1 MQGWLSLR
9 ERLVILMVAAI
20 LPLFALSFWLAL
32 RETRSATHLTQSQ
45 LKLAAALVAANQDAA
60 VESASQML
68 GAISAIPEL
77 RTGGRGKCQAYF
89 ESLLGRYP
97 VYADIGL
104 LDLDGQLV
112 CHASGMLGDAAGNH
126 SYFREAVAQRRFV
139 MGEPIVG
146 RSGGRSAIPFAL
158 PVVEDG
164 RVSGVVFATL
174 ALDQAALAMARLELP
189 PGARVMVAD
198 RQGQLLIEHP
208 PRPSQPLPRPLR
220 SPELVQAARATVA
233 GAGEGRDQLG
243 EQRVYAFVPSRP
255 IGNEGFLAIVSIDKA
270 SVLGGTLADLRQELL
285 VLGLT
290 LLAGVAAA
298 WWIGGRVI
306 VRPAGEIV
314 DAVQRLEGGAPD
326 VRVRMQDGRLRGEF
340 ARIAAAFN
348 LMAHSLQLRQQD
360 REAEL
365 GRSRS
370 AHAVLDLVLNSMQD
384 ALIAVNASGEFL
396 MFNESARRLFP
407 LHEPQVPPQQLP
419 QLHGLYHPDG
429 TTLYRP
435 EELPFTRAL
444 GGEKGRNLQMLV
456 RNALVPA
463 GRLLQCSFQ
472 PVRGDAG
479 IQGGL
484 VIFTDVTALQRLQSE
499 QALQF
504 KQLRNTQL
512 KLIESQRVGR
522 IGNWEVNLLTG
533 HTWWSDEV
541 FKLFGVA
548 PDSVSGTL
556 QDLTRLLHPD
566 DRDRHAAARQM
577 SITQGREMNIEY
589 RIVRPD
595 GRLAWMH
602 DIAESRRGGD
612 GRPVWFG
619 GVVQDISARKQAEAD
634 LILLRKAVARLNDI
648 VVITKAEFSQGDAP
662 QIVFVNQAFE
672 RVTGYSSQEAIGST
686 ARMLQG
692 PNTDQ
697 AVVERIRSA
706 MAQWQPVREELVNYS
721 RDGREF
727 WVDMDVV
734 PLEDEH
740 GGFSHW
746 IAVGR
751 DITARK
757 EAERS
762 LVQSQRELQEFTRML
777 QRAADAAQEI
787 TSRKSLE
794 ETLQAVA
801 TQARHVIGAHQ
812 AIVCLTI
819 DNNWEQAVSALSVS
833 DKYGQHAHRL
843 PIPDGTGIYAVA
855 CETGRPLRLTQQE
868 MLAHPRWRSFG
879 GSPDHPRIRGLLAVP
894 LLDRNGRNI
903 GLLLLSDKQEDDFSE
918 RDEYVALELSQLAAI
933 AIENVRLFQQV
944 LDFNAGLEA
953 RIAERTAALSQQ
965 EARYRALAEQAP
977 EVVWNVDGSGAVTY
991 LNRAWYEMVGGA
1003 PDDWLGQHWVECIH
1017 PDDVDEMQQNWRESR
1032 RALTPYSGTRRV
1044 RARDGSYHTMSYRG
1058 APIFDD
1064 QGEVVSWVGI
1074 DTDIT
1079 EFKAIERALRSS
1091 NRELE
1096 AFSYSV
1102 SHDLRAPLGAIGGF
1116 SRALSHRL
1124 EALDDERAHHF
1135 LARIQAGVSRMEQL
1149 IEDLLA
1155 LAKVVRAPLRYESV
1169 DLTELARET
1178 LEGLREAH
1186 PDRKVVVTIEDGLLA
1201 LGDVRL
1207 LRIAMENLLGNAWK
1221 FTSQRG
1227 DAAIDVGRLPDSK
1240 VFFVQDNGV
1249 GFDMAYVDK
1258 LFGAFQRLH
1267 TEEEFP
1273 GTGIGLATV
1282 RRIVARHQG
1291 RVWGESQLG
1300 HGASFYF
1307 VLSDLPPPSWLG
1319 TDAGKTVHA
1328 GL

>member
-9 ERLVILMVAAI
+9 ERLVILMVAAM

-45 LKLAAALVAANQDAA
+45 LRLAAALVAANQDAA

-104 LDLDGQLV
+104 LDLDGNVV
-112 CHASGMLGDAAGNH
+112 CHASGVPDDGAAGDR
-126 SYFREAVAQRRFV
+126 SYFRKAVAQKRFV

-146 RSGGRSAIPFAL
+146 RSSGRSAIPFAL
-158 PVVEDG
+158 PLVEEG

-174 ALDQAALAMARLELP
+174 ALDQAAFALARLELP
-189 PGARVMVAD
+189 TGARVLVAD
-198 RQGQLLIEHP
+198 HHGQLLIEHP
-208 PRPSQPLPRPLR
+208 SRPSLPLPRLLR
-220 SPELVQAARATVA
+220 NPELLQAARATVA

-255 IGNEGFLAIVSIDKA
+255 IGNEGFVAIVSIDKA

-306 VRPAGEIV
+306 VRPAGDIV
-314 DAVQRLEGGAPD
+314 DAVQRLESGAPD
-326 VRVRMQDGRLRGEF
+326 VRVRMQDTRLRGEF

-348 LMAHSLQLRQQD
+348 LMAHSLQLRQRD
-360 REAEL
+360 SEAEL

-370 AHAVLDLVLNSMQD
+370 SHAVLDLVLNSMQD

-396 MFNESARRLFP
+396 MFNEAARRLFP
-407 LHEPQVPPQQLP
+407 LPEPHVPPQQWP

-435 EELPFTRAL
+435 EELPVTRAL
-444 GGEKGRNLQMLV
+444 GGETGRNLQMLV

-484 VIFTDVTALQRLQSE
+484 AIFTDVTALQRLQSE

-504 KQLRNTQL
+504 NQLRNTQL

-533 HTWWSDEV
+533 RTWWSDEV

-589 RIVRPD
+589 RILRPD
-595 GRLAWMH
+595 GRFAWMH

-619 GVVQDISARKQAEAD
+619 GVVQDI
-634 LILLRKAVARLNDI
+634 
-648 VVITKAEFSQGDAP
+648 
-662 QIVFVNQAFE
+662 
-672 RVTGYSSQEAIGST
+672 
-686 ARMLQG
+686 
-692 PNTDQ
+692 
-697 AVVERIRSA
+697 
-706 MAQWQPVREELVNYS
+706 
-721 RDGREF
+721 
-727 WVDMDVV
+727 
-734 PLEDEH
+734 
-740 GGFSHW
+740 
-746 IAVGR
+746 
-751 DITARK
+751 TARK
-757 EAERS
+757 EAERA
-762 LVQSQRELQEFTRML
+762 LVESQRELQEFTRML

-812 AIVCLTI
+812 AVVCLAI
-819 DNNWEQAVSALSVS
+819 DNDWAHVVSALSVS
-833 DKYGQHAHRL
+833 DKYADHAHRL

-868 MLAHPRWRSFG
+868 MLVHPRWRSFG
-879 GSPDHPRIRGLLAVP
+879 DSHDHPLIRGLLVVP
-894 LLDRNGRNI
+894 LIDRNGRNI
-903 GLLLLSDKQEDDFSE
+903 GLLLLSDKLAGDFSE

-991 LNRAWYEMVGGA
+991 LNRAWYEMVGGV
-1003 PDDWLGQHWVECIH
+1003 PDDWLGQRWVECIH

-1058 APIFDD
+1058 APVFDD

-1149 IEDLLA
+1149 IEALLA
-1155 LAKVVRAPLRYESV
+1155 LAKVVRAPLRYERV

-1186 PDRKVVVTIEDGLLA
+1186 PDRKVAVTIEDGLLA

-1227 DAAIDVGRLPDSK
+1227 EAAIDVGRLPDSK
-1240 VFFVQDNGV
+1240 VFFVRDNGV

-1319 TDAGKTVHA
+1319 TDPGKTDQA